1 MMWEAVTPLQA
12 GKGMIDPPQRWVL
25 TLITPSVQATIE
37 VKLCEFEILQEPAKC
52 THEPTV

>member
-12 GKGMIDPPQRWVL
+12 GKGMIDPLQRWVL